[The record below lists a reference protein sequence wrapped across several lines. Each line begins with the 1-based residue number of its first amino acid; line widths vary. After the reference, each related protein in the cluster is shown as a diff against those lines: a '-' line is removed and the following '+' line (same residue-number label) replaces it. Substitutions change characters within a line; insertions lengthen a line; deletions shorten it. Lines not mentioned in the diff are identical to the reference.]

1 MKKEMAV
8 HPSVLAWRFP
18 WSREPGGL
26 QSIRLKRA
34 RHDWSDLAWMHNGK
48 ESEKQYTYVHTYM
61 DIWITLLY
69 TWSTVYHVCVCACT
83 RACLLYN
90 VWLSATPWTVACRA
104 LQSVE
109 FFRQGYWN
117 GLPFP
122 TTKDLPSPETEPVFF
137 FCSACI
143 GQGCSL
149 PLVASGIL
157 QLKIKI
163 LKMIKHGRILSMY
176 GKNHYNIVK

>member
-1 MKKEMAV
+1 MFL
-8 HPSVLAWRFP
+8 PGDLFP

-26 QSIRLKRA
+26 QSLRLKRA
-34 RHDWSDLAWMHNGK
+34 RHDWSDLAWMYNGK

-69 TWSTVYHVCVCACT
+69 TWSTVHHLCVCVCVCVCVCAHA
-83 RACLLYN
+83 RARMRTCLLYN
-90 VWLSATPWTVACRA
+90 VWVSATPWTVACWA

-122 TTKDLPSPETEPVFF
+122 TIKDLPSPETEPVFF
-137 FCSACI
+137 CSTCI

-149 PLVASGIL
+149 PLVPSGIL

-163 LKMIKHGRILSMY
+163 LFCI
-176 GKNHYNIVK
+176 